1 MNPIDCPLCRLDQST
16 VLFAG
21 PHWLAIDAQDPVYPA
36 FTRIIWHAHVK
47 EMSDLTRL
55 ERTDLMGVVFEV
67 EAIMR
72 KHLNPDK
79 INVASLGNQVPH
91 VHWHV
96 IGRWHN
102 DPTFPDAIW
111 STKAKSADERARS
124 AAHRKSVARRLP
136 EYHDALINHLNG
148 LYS

>member
-1 MNPIDCPLCRLDQST
+1 MNPVDCPLCRLDPLT
-16 VLFAG
+16 VLFARSD
-21 PHWLAIDAQDPVYPA
+21 WLVIDAQDPVYPA
-36 FTRIIWHAHVK
+36 LTRVIWHAHVK

-111 STKAKSADERARS
+111 STKAQSADEKARS
-124 AAHRKSVARRLP
+124 AAHRKSLARRLP
-136 EYHDALINHLNG
+136 EYHDELINHLHR
-148 LYS
+148 LYP